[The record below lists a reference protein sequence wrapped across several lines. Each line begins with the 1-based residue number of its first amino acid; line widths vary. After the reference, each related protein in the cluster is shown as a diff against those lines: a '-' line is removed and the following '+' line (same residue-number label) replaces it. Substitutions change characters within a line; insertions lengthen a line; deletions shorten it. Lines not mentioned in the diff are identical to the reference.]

1 MAQING
7 RNTVVWNERLKLDV
21 EYVHNC
27 TFVNDVKIIL
37 KTIKKVIKKEDIL
50 VGKEHTMENLD
61 IERIKII
68 NADKKVGEKGYK
80 IV

>member
-1 MAQING
+1 MAQVNG

-50 VGKEHTMENLD
+50 VGKEQIINFDDERMKGQTINLK
-61 IERIKII
+61 IERMKQ
-68 NADKKVGEKGYK
+68 
-80 IV
+80 